1 MSVSSVIEQAAS
13 TQPPPIPIQLDE
25 YSASPDR
32 CGVAV
37 GTIQAAEMEWNV
49 VFFSSAP
56 CTYPAQLKDWFAET
70 TAIVRADTDGELAPE
85 TPRRTTTRAQTAR
98 RTTRFL
104 RQSACQG
111 QRTTLTRSPSTKS
124 SLVFTPIA

>member
-1 MSVSSVIEQAAS
+1 MSWPIPAWMSVSSVIEQAAS

-37 GTIQAAEMEWNV
+37 GTIQAAAMESNA

-56 CTYPAQLKDWFAET
+56 CTYPAQLKASFPQT
-70 TAIVRADTDGELAPE
+70 TAIVRADTAGELAPE
-85 TPRRTTTRAQTAR
+85 TPTTTTTRAQTAR
-98 RTTRFL
+98 RTTRFP
-104 RQSACQG
+104 RPSAC
-111 QRTTLTRSPSTKS
+111 
-124 SLVFTPIA
+124 